1 MKQKLLDEY
10 KLYDNLNC
18 EQKNPLIKIFVS
30 YIKPSFLYK
39 TKILTPIHLGRE
51 IATEYSK
58 DGVISEADLIWLN
71 TNCIYDN
78 DFEGNISATNRR
90 VGFLTGTY
98 KAWKNYDK
106 INSPKYFGSFGYRRL
121 FKPKFLEDLQM
132 YDCVIPYRV
141 DFSKTGPNIK
151 QHVIKL
157 QGEKTLNLLIE
168 SLKHVHPKDS
178 KELDKYLNQTS
189 AYMYEMYVM
198 KKNVFFEFCEWI
210 FPLLFYLLKKTP
222 EEFGFKNN
230 NSIEAKFVEES
241 GEIRDI
247 AYIMEILTGFY
258 CYKLSLNKSLKVKH
272 EEICYLNII
281 EKDSTKTKLM
291 LKLLHEKLKTRSNP
305 CMQCKLKVK
314 SKI

>member
-1 MKQKLLDEY
+1 M
-10 KLYDNLNC
+10 
-18 EQKNPLIKIFVS
+18 IVS
-30 YIKPSFLYK
+30 YHI
-39 TKILTPIHLGRE
+39 
-51 IATEYSK
+51 
-58 DGVISEADLIWLN
+58 
-71 TNCIYDN
+71 
-78 DFEGNISATNRR
+78 
-90 VGFLTGTY
+90 
-98 KAWKNYDK
+98 
-106 INSPKYFGSFGYRRL
+106 
-121 FKPKFLEDLQM
+121 
-132 YDCVIPYRV
+132 V

-291 LKLLHEKLKTRSNP
+291 LKLLHEKLKN
-305 CMQCKLKVK
+305 KE
-314 SKI
+314 